1 MMALYQIKKCKRN
14 SKFLFFFKKKM
25 TFVTLISF
33 NMKPSDLQPE
43 EFAVFNATYINQVSG
58 EYALIEELEISVHR
72 FIKFVQNIPLD
83 KFDYRYA
90 EGKWT
95 IKDIIQHL
103 IDAERIFAYRALR
116 FARNDKNKLP
126 GFEENDYVD
135 EANATK
141 RSIQDLLTE
150 LAVVR
155 QATLSLFKSFSNEE
169 LLRIGIA
176 SNNQMSVRALG
187 FTIIGHQNHHQR
199 VFEERYL

>member
-1 MMALYQIKKCKRN
+1 LRFFIL
-14 SKFLFFFKKKM
+14 FLFICQKNR
-25 TFVTLISF
+25 I
-33 NMKPSDLQPE
+33 MKIQELNSNEYGAYYYNYLKL
-43 EFAVFNATYINQVSG
+43 VSN
-58 EYALIEELEISVHR
+58 EYNLVEELEISLHR
-72 FIKFVQNIPLD
+72 FIKFVQDIPMD

-135 EANATK
+135 EANAIK
-141 RSIQDLLTE
+141 RSIQELLTE

>member
-1 MMALYQIKKCKRN
+1 
-14 SKFLFFFKKKM
+14 M
-25 TFVTLISF
+25 TFAILISF
-33 NMKPSDLQPE
+33 HMKPSNLQPE
-43 EFAVFNATYINQVSG
+43 EFAEFYATYINQVSC
-58 EYALIEELEISVHR
+58 EYTLIEELEISVHR

-116 FARNDKNKLP
+116 FARNDKAELP

-135 EANATK
+135 EANAIK

-199 VFEERYL
+199 VFEEKYLG

>member
-1 MMALYQIKKCKRN
+1 
-14 SKFLFFFKKKM
+14 M
-25 TFVTLISF
+25 TFAKQMSL
-33 NMKPSDLQPE
+33 NMKPSNLQPE
-43 EFAVFNATYINQVSG
+43 EFAGFYATYINQVSS
-58 EYALIEELEISVHR
+58 EYTLIEELEISVHR
-72 FIKFVQNIPLD
+72 FVKFVQNIPLD

-116 FARNDKNKLP
+116 FARNDKAELP
-126 GFEENDYVD
+126 GFEENDYVE
-135 EANATK
+135 EANAIK

-169 LLRIGIA
+169 LLRIGTA